1 MVRCILRALPT
12 SLTVMNC
19 MIISVIFW
27 VLCFLPY
34 PFIIWPA
41 CPMPLRHA
49 FLMIPYCK
57 HAKNNGIQW
66 FFCRSGRGFKA
77 RADGETAYWRAKHVS
92 LYQRGIDLVEVVPC
106 PPDGELPVWCCP
118 FYQWEGRYMIHRY
131 IGREGDDC
139 LMLGDG
145 NVARIERVKRKDII
159 GVLQTIC
166 RPDGTTQ
173 DCRDARWLK
182 KAEWWYR
189 LRFLRRWLLP
199 VLRYFTSGRY
209 CLTKLFS
216 ISLLLLCL

>member
-1 MVRCILRALPT
+1 M
-12 SLTVMNC
+12 
-19 MIISVIFW
+19 
-27 VLCFLPY
+27 
-34 PFIIWPA
+34 
-41 CPMPLRHA
+41 
-49 FLMIPYCK
+49 
-57 HAKNNGIQW
+57 
-66 FFCRSGRGFKA
+66 
-77 RADGETAYWRAKHVS
+77 
-92 LYQRGIDLVEVVPC
+92 EVVPC

-199 VLRYFTSGRY
+199 VFKALHLR
-209 CLTKLFS
+209 
-216 ISLLLLCL
+216 